1 MVDESSRRRSLAQ
14 VEAALCFCG
23 VTDVQTFDALLDD
36 AESIAQLRGW
46 LQSVHWPDDAGVADR
61 GTQTTAVS
69 MVDVSAAAAPTTRS
83 VQNQATFSLGPT
95 PVRLVSVETQAAVRV
110 PQRAQAS
117 QVNVAVPVA
126 DAAVG
131 AAACMADAHT
141 QSVVETANA
150 STSHYLVPGL
160 GLKAAATQTVLD
172 VAAIEDTLQSTL
184 LAFDSNQA
192 AKLALEERVTE
203 LEGQLSKR
211 VHSADAS
218 AQTELDVE
226 GLYRLEEG
234 LLQEALGT
242 RKANTRLNITYS
254 KSFLDGTDSD

>member
-1 MVDESSRRRSLAQ
+1 MEDSRRRSLAQ

-23 VTDVQTFDALLDD
+23 VTDVQRFDALLDD
-36 AESIAQLRGW
+36 AGSIAQLREW
-46 LQSVHWPDDAGVADR
+46 LQSVHWPDDPGVADR
-61 GTQTTAVS
+61 GTQATARAVS
-69 MVDVSAAAAPTTRS
+69 MVDVSTAAAPTTRS

-117 QVNVAVPVA
+117 QVNIAVPVA

-160 GLKAAATQTVLD
+160 GLKAAATQTVQTCT
-172 VAAIEDTLQSTL
+172 AIGMH
-184 LAFDSNQA
+184 
-192 AKLALEERVTE
+192 R
-203 LEGQLSKR
+203 
-211 VHSADAS
+211 
-218 AQTELDVE
+218 
-226 GLYRLEEG
+226 
-234 LLQEALGT
+234 
-242 RKANTRLNITYS
+242 
-254 KSFLDGTDSD
+254 